1 MSIETPGLEEGFAE
15 SDSTPAIDR
24 SKAEALFAQLVKQQ
38 NFPLGVAS
46 GVVAAVLGGAAW
58 AAVTVATGYQI
69 SWMAVGIGFLVGA
82 AIRTTGKGLTKS
94 FGYAGGALALFGCL
108 LGNFLTMCGFIAQDA
123 GEPIVATT
131 WAFAS
136 QPAMAIELMTASFS
150 PMDLLFYGIA
160 VYEGYKFSFR
170 QIDDSEL
177 DAILG

>member
-1 MSIETPGLEEGFAE
+1 MSTDATEAEAGLAAV
-15 SDSTPAIDR
+15 DSTPTIDHA
-24 SKAEALFAQLVKQQ
+24 KAEAMFAQLVKQQ

-46 GVVAAVLGGAAW
+46 GFVAALAGGAAW

-69 SWMAVGIGFLVGA
+69 GWMAIGIGFLVGIA
-82 AIRTTGKGLTKS
+82 VRATGKGLTKS

-108 LGNFLTMCGFIAQDA
+108 LGNFLTMCGLVAIDSGAS
-123 GEPIVATT
+123 IVTVTLAI
-131 WAFAS
+131 AS
-136 QPAMAIELMTASFS
+136 QPAAVLELMTATFS

-177 DAILG
+177 NAMLG